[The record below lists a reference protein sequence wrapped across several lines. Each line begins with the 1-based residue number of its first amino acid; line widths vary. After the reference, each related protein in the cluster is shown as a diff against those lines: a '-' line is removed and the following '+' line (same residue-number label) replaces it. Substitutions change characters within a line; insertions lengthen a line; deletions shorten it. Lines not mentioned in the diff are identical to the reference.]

1 LYEGKRITGI
11 FQPHLYSRTKDFA
24 DEFAAS
30 LDLLDKAILM
40 PLYPAREE
48 PIPGVSS
55 ATIFDRMKLANKKL
69 AKTEEIIHLVENDTN
84 EIILTMGAGDIDRMV
99 KPITETLKKNAG
111 V

>member
-1 LYEGKRITGI
+1 M
-11 FQPHLYSRTKDFA
+11 PHLNRHCLTAVITSYSIHYTK
-24 DEFAAS
+24 
-30 LDLLDKAILM
+30 
-40 PLYPAREE
+40 LYDEE

-69 AKTEEIIHLVENDTN
+69 AKTEEIIHMVENDSN

-99 KPITETLKKNAG
+99 NPITETLKKNAG